1 MALTGII
8 DRIRFFINRIR
19 ERLWIKPLIYSL
31 LSIAA
36 ALIARTADSTDL
48 VNVVPEI
55 SSDSVD
61 TLLSIMG
68 ASMLT
73 IAIFAVGAMVAA
85 YSSASNTASPRS
97 FTLVI
102 ADDIS
107 QRALS
112 TFIGAFIFSIVGLV
126 ASKNDFFDIA
136 GRFVLFL
143 FTLTMFGIVVVMF
156 VRWVDRIA
164 RLGRLGNTIH
174 KVEVAT
180 AAAIKQHRKSAAINC
195 LPAGSVK
202 SADHP
207 VYPDSVG
214 YLQRIDI
221 SRLQSCAE
229 KAEGQIKVEALPG
242 AFITP
247 DRPIAYISADPAS
260 DEDYGEKEIA
270 EAFLIGEARMF
281 DNDPRY
287 GLVVL
292 SQIADRAL
300 SPAVNDPGTAI
311 DIIGI
316 LVRLFVLWAAPEEEA
331 PDDGA
336 KYDRI
341 EVPELSVRDM
351 FDDAFTAIARD
362 GSGSVELAIRIQ
374 KSLSSLAMIGNQAM
388 REAAEHHA
396 RRALAYSE
404 KNLELPE
411 DLETVRELADFS
423 REDSSS

>member
-1 MALTGII
+1 MIE
-8 DRIRFFINRIR
+8 RIKFLINRIR
-19 ERLWIKPLIYSL
+19 ERLWVKPLAMSL

-36 ALIARTADSTDL
+36 ALVARIADSTNL
-48 VNVVPEI
+48 GLVVPVV
-55 SSDSVD
+55 STDSID
-61 TLLSIMG
+61 TLLSIMA

-97 FTLVI
+97 FTLII

-126 ASKNDFFDIA
+126 ASKNEFFERA
-136 GRFVLFL
+136 GSFVLFL
-143 FTLTMFGIVVVMF
+143 FTLAMFGIVVVRF

-174 KVEVAT
+174 KVEEAT
-180 AAAIKQHRKSAAINC
+180 AEAMKRYRDAPAVKC
-195 LPAGSVK
+195 LPAGSVR
-202 SADHP
+202 SPDHAI
-207 VYPDSVG
+207 YPDSVG
-214 YLQRIDI
+214 YVQRIDL
-221 SRLQSCAE
+221 SKLQSCTI
-229 KAEGQIKVEALPG
+229 KIDGQIKVEVLPG

-247 DRPIAYISADPAS
+247 TRPLAYVSGESQS
-260 DEDYGEKEIA
+260 DEDFDEREVV
-270 EAFLIGEARMF
+270 EAFLIGESRMF

-287 GLVVL
+287 GLVVM

-300 SPAVNDPGTAI
+300 SPAVNDYGTAI

-316 LVRLFVLWAAPEEEA
+316 LVRLFVMWAAPGEEESDSEA
-331 PDDGA
+331 E
-336 KYDRI
+336 YDRV

-362 GSGSVELAIRIQ
+362 GSGAVEVATRIQ
-374 KSLSSLAMIGNQAM
+374 QSLSSLALIGDSSM
-388 REAAEHHA
+388 REAAIHHA
-396 RRALAYSE
+396 RRALAYAE
-404 KNLELPE
+404 KRLDNPQDLEL
-411 DLETVRELADFS
+411 VRELADFARKENNS
-423 REDSSS
+423 